1 MGRDGRGLCSSSQLE
16 RKGPTTLRQRLT
28 NLLIV
33 ACLAAM
39 AACGGGEKTKASG
52 PEVVAKDLSFK
63 PAKISVKLGAEV
75 TWTFEDKGTSHN
87 VTAEDGSFR
96 SDNLAEGAFAHRFE
110 KAGSFSYI
118 CTIHPNQMRGTVD
131 VRA

>member
-1 MGRDGRGLCSSSQLE
+1 M
-16 RKGPTTLRQRLT
+16 KQRLT

-33 ACLAAM
+33 AALIVAAVVAP
-39 AACGGGEKTKASG
+39 AACGGDGKAKAGG
-52 PEVVAKDLSFK
+52 PEVVAKNLSFK
-63 PAKISVKLGAEV
+63 PTKISVKLGAEV
-75 TWTFEDKGTSHN
+75 TWAFEDKGTSHN

-96 SDNLAEGAFAHRFE
+96 SENLAEGTFAHRFE

-118 CTIHPNQMRGTVD
+118 CTIHPTQMRGTVD